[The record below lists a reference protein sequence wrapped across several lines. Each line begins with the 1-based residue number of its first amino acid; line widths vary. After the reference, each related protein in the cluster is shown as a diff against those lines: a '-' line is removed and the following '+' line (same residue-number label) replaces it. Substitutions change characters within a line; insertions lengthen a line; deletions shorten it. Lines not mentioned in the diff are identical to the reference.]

1 MKKIHFSKIKFL
13 NFKFK
18 NLRIIKYIMSNLLDQ
33 IIIAIN
39 NGEITIKEIAE
50 RLVPKKP
57 KQTKEEQKAYRK
69 AWREAH
75 KGYYKEWKAKK
86 LLQQPLTN

>member
-1 MKKIHFSKIKFL
+1 
-13 NFKFK
+13 
-18 NLRIIKYIMSNLLDQ
+18 MSNLLEQ
-33 IIIAIN
+33 IVTAIN
-39 NGEITIKEIAE
+39 NGEITIKQIAE
-50 RLVPKKP
+50 KLVPKKP

-86 LLQQPLTN
+86 LLTKVITSD